1 MKIVYCKY
9 GLVWQVS
16 ILEHTFTLCL
26 WFHLWSHCEIV
37 LGGNCSSLKCNVYAL
52 KDCMC
57 IPVWALFPSAG
68 VVSLRPMVGWKAP
81 MVLVIL
87 LCCICRFVSKGAME
101 MAWNDHL
108 ADWCW
113 MRKLD
118 IVPSFVKE
126 DSPACSCSQRSCWT
140 MFMLLIVHI
149 FQCPCSLWF
158 WKVPYVA
165 PLWWKEIV
173 SLLPN
178 VRVEENIDKVVYACF
193 IWSLYCYESIGT
205 SHRFALTS
213 LLSFENVKESFLL
226 VVL

>member
-1 MKIVYCKY
+1 MHWKIVCVSQFEPCSLARGWSLW
-9 GLVWQVS
+9 GLWLGGKKPWSLLFFSVAYADLCPREQWKWLGMI
-16 ILEHTFTLCL
+16 ILQIDVGWENLTLCP
-26 WFHLWSHCEIV
+26 HLWRRIHQLVHV
-37 LGGNCSSLKCNVYAL
+37 L
-52 KDCMC
+52 
-57 IPVWALFPSAG
+57 
-68 VVSLRPMVGWKAP
+68 
-81 MVLVIL
+81 
-87 LCCICRFVSKGAME
+87 
-101 MAWNDHL
+101 
-108 ADWCW
+108 
-113 MRKLD
+113 
-118 IVPSFVKE
+118 
-126 DSPACSCSQRSCWT
+126 CWT